1 MPRSN
6 RAKNAALRAKTAALC
21 AALLLCPLSAGAGE
35 YVVKDEKVADMKAI
49 FGQAESRDVAPART
63 RIGGTIVKRNV
74 DEGAQVKAGDVIAV
88 VADQKLAL
96 QAQSL
101 DGQISALESQL
112 DNANVALER
121 ARNLLKSGFATRAA
135 FDQAKTNADV
145 LSHQLESMKA
155 QRAVIA
161 QQTHEGEVLA
171 PRDGIVLTIAVVP
184 GAVVQPGETI
194 ARVAAGELFL
204 RLALP
209 ERHAPLLRVDAPVTV
224 APRVEG
230 GPTRMGKIVKI
241 YPELDNGRVIA
252 DAEVDKLDKYFVGER
267 VRVYASVG
275 EREALLAPRNA
286 VSTRAGVDYVRLA
299 PPKGSSEAPL
309 DVAVVF
315 TETADPGEVEILSGL
330 RAGDR
335 IVTP

>member
-1 MPRSN
+1 MPRRN
-6 RAKNAALRAKTAALC
+6 RALLAALC
-21 AALLLCPLSAGAGE
+21 GGLGLSLPHPAGAGV
-35 YVVKDEKVADMKAI
+35 YTVTQQKVADMKAI

-63 RIGGTIVKRNV
+63 RIGGTIVQRNV
-74 DEGAQVKAGDVIAV
+74 DEGARVKTGDVIAV

-121 ARNLLKSGFATRAA
+121 AKNLLKSGFTTRAA
-135 FDQAKTNADV
+135 FDQAKTNAEV

-161 QQTHEGEVLA
+161 QQTREGEVLA
-171 PRDGIVLTIAVVP
+171 PRDGIVLTVAVVP

-194 ARVAAGELFL
+194 ARVAAGALFL

-209 ERHAPLLRVDAPVTV
+209 ERHAPLLRIDAPVTV
-224 APRVEG
+224 EPRIEG
-230 GPTRMGKIVKI
+230 GPVRTGKIVKI
-241 YPELDNGRVIA
+241 YPEIDNGRVIA

-275 EREALLAPRNA
+275 EREALLAPRDA
-286 VSTRAGVDYVRLA
+286 VTTRAGVDYVKLA
-299 PPKGSSEAPL
+299 PAKGSSEPPL

-315 TETADPGEVEILSGL
+315 TETDDPKQVEILSGL
-330 RAGDR
+330 KAGDR